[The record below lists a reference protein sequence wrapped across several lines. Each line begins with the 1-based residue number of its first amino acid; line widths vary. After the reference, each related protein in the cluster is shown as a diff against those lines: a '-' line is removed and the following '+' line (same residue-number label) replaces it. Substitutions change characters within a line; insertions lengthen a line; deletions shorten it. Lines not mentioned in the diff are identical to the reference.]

1 MKRIFLTGASGC
13 IGHYLAEALIQET
26 EHELFLLVRNPDKLK
41 FDYKARS
48 GVTILQADLRE
59 IKQFSELLK
68 TIEVA
73 ILTATAWG
81 GTAETFEINVVKTID
96 LMNLLDPEVCEQVIY
111 FSTASI
117 LDRNN
122 QLLKQAGQVGIDY
135 IRSKYECFCQ
145 LPKLAIAPKI
155 TTVFPTLVFGE
166 DGNKPYSHLSAGL
179 SDVVKWI
186 NLVRW
191 FKADGSFHFIHARDI
206 AQIVRYL
213 VDCPLTQFSWGET
226 EGMSVKQL
234 VLGNPY
240 LTVNEAVEEICAY
253 LNKRIYLRI
262 PLSIWLANFFITVF
276 RIHMDDWSRFSLNY
290 RHFTHQNPVNPT
302 TFALTPYCA
311 TVADLLKISGIP
323 SAAWQK

>member
-1 MKRIFLTGASGC
+1 M
-13 IGHYLAEALIQET
+13 
-26 EHELFLLVRNPDKLK
+26 RNPDKLK
-41 FDYKARS
+41 VDICQRS
-48 GVTILQADLRE
+48 GIHIIQGDLKNIERHGALLSTID
-59 IKQFSELLK
+59 
-68 TIEVA
+68 TA
-73 ILTATAWG
+73 ILIATSWG
-81 GTAETFEINVVKTID
+81 DPQECFDINVTANLTLV
-96 LMNLLDPEVCEQVIY
+96 NLLDPDRVQQVIY

-117 LDRNN
+117 LNRQN
-122 QLLKQAGQVGIDY
+122 QPLPEAGEIGTDY
-135 IRSKYECFCQ
+135 IRSKYECFSQ
-145 LPKLAIAPKI
+145 LAKLAIAPKI

-179 SDVVKWI
+179 PDVVKWI

-213 VDCPLTQFSWGET
+213 VDCPLTQFSWEET

-302 TFALTPYCA
+302 TFGLTPYCA
-311 TVADLLKISGIP
+311 TVADILKISGI
-323 SAAWQK
+323 SRGSRAIR